1 VKRVGVLPTLV
12 TVANGYCGLLAIYKI
27 HDDRYATAALL
38 ILLAMV
44 FDLLDGKVARM
55 AGVTSKFGA
64 YLDSL
69 SDAIS
74 FGIAPAFLVKAV
86 VETELPGLAGGS
98 MPKLYGP
105 KMLTLAT
112 SVFAI
117 CALMR
122 LARYN
127 VEHDA
132 SGEGSDNKGEGI
144 STFDGI
150 PTPGAAGIVASLVFL
165 AQDENPLF
173 DYSFLYYVLP
183 AICAALGYL
192 MISRIQYAHFGSRFL
207 QGRGDFRYLFVVFV
221 VIALVT
227 RFPQEMLAF
236 GFLVYGLTGPI
247 MAPFRRR
254 KARQEQ
260 DEESVKIPDG
270 M

>member
-1 VKRVGVLPTLV
+1 MKRVGVLPTLV
-12 TVANGYCGLLAIYKI
+12 TAANGYCGLLAIYKI
-27 HDDRYATAALL
+27 HDGLYATAALL

-64 YLDSL
+64 FLDSL

-74 FGIAPAFLVKAV
+74 FGVAPAFLVKAV
-86 VETELPGLAGGS
+86 VEVELPGLTGGS

-127 VEHDA
+127 VEHDN
-132 SGEGSDNKGEGI
+132 SGEGSDTQGKGV

-165 AQDENPLF
+165 AQDEYPLMN
-173 DYSFLYYVLP
+173 YSLIYYALP
-183 AICAALGYL
+183 AICAVLGYL
-192 MISRIQYAHFGSRFL
+192 MISRIPYEHFGSRFL
-207 QGRGDFRYLFVVFV
+207 QGRGDFRYLFVLFV
-221 VIALVT
+221 IIALIT
-227 RFPQEMLAF
+227 RFPQEMMAF
-236 GFLVYGLTGPI
+236 GFLVYGLSGPV

-254 KARQEQ
+254 KAKQE
-260 DEESVKIPDG
+260 EESVKIPDG
-270 M
+270 V